1 MDKKQGM
8 FELIERQQASG
19 LTQKVFCE
27 EEGIGLPKF
36 VYWKQKWL
44 QENEESPFIQIKA
57 PTKMEFSTIEITYP
71 NGVSLKVN
79 TTDFSLIQKLV
90 NHV

>member
-1 MDKKQGM
+1 MDKKQEM
-8 FELIERQQASG
+8 FELIVKQQESG
-19 LTQKVFCE
+19 LSQKSFCE
-27 EEGIGLPKF
+27 EEGIGLQKF

-44 QENEESPFIQIKA
+44 QKNEESSFIQIKA
-57 PTKMEFSTIEITYP
+57 PTKMESSTIEITYP

-79 TTDFSLIQKLV
+79 TTDFSFIQQLV

>member
-1 MDKKQGM
+1 MDKKQAM
-8 FELIERQQASG
+8 FELIVKQQESG
-19 LTQKVFCE
+19 LSQKSFCE

-44 QENEESPFIQIKA
+44 QENEESTFIQIKA
-57 PTKMEFSTIEITYP
+57 PTKIEPSTIEISYP

-79 TTDFSLIQKLV
+79 TIDFSFIQKLV